1 MGADSSAENTP
12 NAQEFIPYL
21 SAFDFCN
28 STVLDIE
35 FDEFN
40 F

>member
-1 MGADSSAENTP
+1 MGADRLAENTP

-21 SAFDFCN
+21 PALDFCN
-28 STVLDIE
+28 SLVLDIE
-35 FDEFN
+35 FDEFD